1 MNFLPTSLLIVL
13 LQSLVSK
20 YNAISLNY
28 NCSDSFLISQ
38 NCECSVVIT
47 PPSRSGVITMN
58 CGGGYLT
65 NTVQNTLPPI
75 STTNV
80 PLAVSIQNTYT
91 MFPTI
96 PVSYLFLP
104 TFDLAYNRIQTI
116 GDLKNLANTLKF
128 LMEYNLI
135 RELPKKA
142 LCSLTKCQVIDLSYN
157 LLETIYFEDFVCDTT
172 TSDLNMTS
180 NYVFSSLLE
189 LLLAGNLIKVR
200 VSNIFLKYLRITTNF
215 LNQIKIKSK
224 STIWT

>member
-1 MNFLPTSLLIVL
+1 MKFLPTSLLIVILQAL
-13 LQSLVSK
+13 LSK
-20 YNAISLNY
+20 NNAIVLNY

-38 NCECSVVIT
+38 NCVCSVVIT

-58 CGGGYLT
+58 CGGFLT

-91 MFPTI
+91 MFPTL
-96 PVSYLFLP
+96 PDSYLFLR
-104 TFDLAYNRIQTI
+104 TFDLAYNRIQAI
-116 GDLKNLANTLKF
+116 GDLTNLANTLKF

-142 LCSLTKCQVIDLSYN
+142 LCSLTKCEVINLSYN

-200 VSNIFLKYLRITTNF
+200 FSHVFLKYLQLTPNF
-215 LNQIKIKSK
+215 LN
-224 STIWT
+224 